1 MKVRRVTKKEMERI
15 HPAIPA
21 AYEKLEQGRITRREF
36 MRFATL
42 LGMSAATA
50 TIAVACAPQGGSEAA
65 TAAPTAAA
73 EAGATAES
81 ATSAGGPRRGGT
93 IIKSMQ
99 LQLLDHPARLSWV
112 EGANVVRQMSEYL
125 TETGSDNIT
134 RPYLL

>member
-50 TIAVACAPQGGSEAA
+50 TIAAACAPQGGSEAA
-65 TAAPTAAA
+65 TAAPTA
-73 EAGATAES
+73 
-81 ATSAGGPRRGGT
+81 RR
-93 IIKSMQ
+93 
-99 LQLLDHPARLSWV
+99 R
-112 EGANVVRQMSEYL
+112 
-125 TETGSDNIT
+125 
-134 RPYLL
+134 